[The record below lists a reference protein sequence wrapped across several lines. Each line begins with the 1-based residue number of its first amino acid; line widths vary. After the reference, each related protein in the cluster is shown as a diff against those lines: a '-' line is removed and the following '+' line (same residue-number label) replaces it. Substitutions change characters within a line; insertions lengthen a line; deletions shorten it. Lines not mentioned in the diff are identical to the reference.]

1 MTQPA
6 PSSAPSLQT
15 PSLREQVYEHLRAEM
30 ARGSLAEGSFV
41 AVDAMA
47 AALGVSRTP
56 LREALLQ
63 LAHEGFVTILP
74 RRGFLIHP
82 LTTDDI
88 RHFYQIIGALEAAAL
103 RSVGHLLTPEH
114 LAKMRRL
121 NDEMARAVE
130 ADDFDAYYALNLA
143 FHDSWLAL
151 SDNVRLKA
159 QVASLKRR
167 LYDWPRRQGFV
178 KAWEE
183 RSIQGEHQRLLHLLE
198 AGDVDGAARHLQ
210 DVHWSYDAQSAFIRD
225 YYFPPEAPS
234 PEPPLPGRS

>member
-1 MTQPA
+1 M
-6 PSSAPSLQT
+6 
-15 PSLREQVYEHLRAEM
+15 YEHLRSEM
-30 ARGSLAEGSFV
+30 ARGGLVEGSFLE
-41 AVDAMA
+41 VDAIA
-47 AALGVSRTP
+47 AEVGVSRTP

-74 RRGFLIHP
+74 RRGFLIEP
-82 LTTDDI
+82 LTADDI

-103 RSVGHLLTPEH
+103 RSVGGLLTPHH
-114 LAKMRRL
+114 LAAMRRL
-121 NDEMARAVE
+121 NEEMARALE

-143 FHDSWLAL
+143 FHDTWLAL
-151 SDNVRLKA
+151 SDNERLKA

-167 LYDWPRRQGFV
+167 LYDWPRRRGFV

-183 RSIQGEHQRLLHLLE
+183 RSIRGEHERLLALLE

-210 DVHWSYDAQSAFIRD
+210 DVHWSFDAQAAFIRD

-234 PEPPLPGRS
+234 PEPPSRGTP